1 MRRVHA
7 SAKRGN
13 IVDAPIIQEFVLAME
28 CKLVSITD
36 NGDEGV
42 RIVGEVVRTVAD
54 DSVIDDKGRID
65 YSRLRPI
72 VFDSEHNVYRGLG
85 PEIAKA
91 FQVGKELK

>member
-1 MRRVHA
+1 
-7 SAKRGN
+7 
-13 IVDAPIIQEFVLAME
+13 ME

-65 YSRLRPI
+65 YSRFASDC
-72 VFDSEHNVYRGLG
+72 V
-85 PEIAKA
+85 
-91 FQVGKELK
+91 